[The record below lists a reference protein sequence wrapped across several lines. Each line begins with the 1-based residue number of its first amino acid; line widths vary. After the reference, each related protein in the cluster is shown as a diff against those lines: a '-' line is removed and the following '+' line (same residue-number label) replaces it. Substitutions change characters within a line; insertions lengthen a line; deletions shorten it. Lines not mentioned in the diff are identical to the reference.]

1 VQRIIIPLAISF
13 FTFQKIAFLVECWR
27 GEIRACSFRR
37 YLMFVAFFP
46 QLIAGPIVRFGEVGW
61 QFDDIMPA
69 GQTMRNVAVGSTL
82 FIIGLF
88 KKLVIADGLGAD
100 VDKLFPQLAAGSTTG
115 MVPAWSAALL
125 YTLQLYF
132 DFSGYSDM
140 AIGLARMFGI
150 TLPLN
155 FFSPYRSTSIVM
167 FWRRWHITLSRFLR
181 DFIYV
186 PLGGNRHGRARRYA
200 NLMITMLIGGLW
212 HGAGWTFVFWG
223 ALHGLYLCV
232 NHVWRALP
240 FVKSLAVVPQPL
252 RGLAAWAITF
262 AAVVIAW
269 VFFRAPDFRSALVVL
284 KNMFAGSLQSTGFA
298 LSGYT
303 EFMFMASMLI
313 ALTMPNAYQWLRE
326 YQPALHFEHRPE
338 DVFAFVRFSRWTPSF
353 STLLLIVTM
362 AYWAIASLD
371 ENREFI
377 YFRF

>member
-1 VQRIIIPLAISF
+1 
-13 FTFQKIAFLVECWR
+13 
-27 GEIRACSFRR
+27 
-37 YLMFVAFFP
+37 MFVAFFP

-69 GQTMRNVAVGSTL
+69 GRTMRNLAVGSTL

-100 VDKLFPQLAAGSTTG
+100 VDKLFPQLAAGSTAG

-186 PLGGNRHGRARRYA
+186 PLGGNRRGPARRYG
-200 NLMITMLIGGLW
+200 NLMTTMLIGGLW

-232 NHVWRALP
+232 NHLWRALP
-240 FVKSLAVVPQPL
+240 FVKSLHIVPQPL
-252 RGLAAWAITF
+252 RALAGWAVTF
-262 AAVVIAW
+262 LAVVIAW
-269 VFFRAPDFRSALVVL
+269 VFFRAPDFGSALVIL
-284 KNMFAGSLQSTGFA
+284 HNMFAGSLTSTGFA
-298 LSGYT
+298 LSNYT
-303 EFMFMASMLI
+303 QFMFMASMLI
-313 ALTMPNAYQWLRE
+313 ALTMPNAYQWLRD
-326 YQPALHFEHRPE
+326 YQPALHFEDRRE
-338 DVFAFVRFSRWTPSF
+338 DVFAFVRFARWTPSF
-353 STLLLIVTM
+353 STIVLIVTM

>member
-1 VQRIIIPLAISF
+1 
-13 FTFQKIAFLVECWR
+13 
-27 GEIRACSFRR
+27 
-37 YLMFVAFFP
+37 
-46 QLIAGPIVRFGEVGW
+46 
-61 QFDDIMPA
+61 
-69 GQTMRNVAVGSTL
+69 
-82 FIIGLF
+82 
-88 KKLVIADGLGAD
+88 
-100 VDKLFPQLAAGSTTG
+100 
-115 MVPAWSAALL
+115 
-125 YTLQLYF
+125 
-132 DFSGYSDM
+132 M